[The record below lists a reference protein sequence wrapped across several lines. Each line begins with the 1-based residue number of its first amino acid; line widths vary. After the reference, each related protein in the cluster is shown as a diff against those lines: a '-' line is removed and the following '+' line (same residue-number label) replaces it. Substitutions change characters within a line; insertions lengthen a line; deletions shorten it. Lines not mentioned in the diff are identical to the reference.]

1 MKYFL
6 IFSMTM
12 FLVCGHIAAQQTI
25 VSGKVTDAT
34 TGEPIP
40 YAKVYYK
47 NSHLGATTS
56 FEGFYSIKSSQ
67 ADDSL
72 TVEYLGYTPKS
83 KHIKKGQTQ
92 VVNFQIESSE
102 TQMGEVTIHPGEN
115 PAWRIL
121 RAVWAHKSKNDKT
134 YLTAY
139 QYKSYSKI
147 ELSATNI
154 SDKFKN
160 STLMK
165 PFKNIFDSL
174 KMISGDDGKTIIP
187 FFISESFSDIYYLKN
202 PELKSEHIRASKL
215 SGVGLEDG
223 SLVSQLMG
231 SSLQDYNFYDNWV
244 QIIDKG
250 FISPIAD
257 GGLAFYRYYLIDSMV
272 IDGKYCYKIEFKP
285 KLDKDLAFTGTMW
298 INDTSFAL
306 KRIIVAVDKKANI
319 NFIRTLH
326 IQQDLVPTTAGPW
339 LVAKERITVD
349 VSEIAG
355 KTFGV
360 LGKLYIANT
369 DIIVNKPQ
377 KLKTYE
383 EKIIQ
388 DDSALQQK
396 DGYWD
401 KTRPDSLTKEDK
413 TILHIIDTIK
423 RMPAIK
429 TVADIAEVVINGY
442 YTVNKVDIG
451 PYIYALG
458 TNVVEGYR
466 FRLGFR
472 TNEDF
477 SKLWI
482 FKAYAAVGTQD
493 WASNGLKYSVSAEHF
508 LSREYWTKIGVQNEY
523 DVAGLGVADDFFE
536 DNTLLTESA
545 QLGLLTRLDV
555 VHLYRIWFESD
566 IVQGF
571 NIRAYFVQKSLWPR
585 GDYTFY
591 YYPNP
596 QNTSIVMQNITTS
609 EVDIEAR
616 IAFKETYIING
627 NRRANIGFEPAP
639 IILIQYSRGIKN
651 LFGGDYNYNKLI
663 VSLEQTVKMG
673 TFGHADYYIAGQKI
687 FNTLPYPLLT
697 VEPGNPTI
705 FRTYETFNMMNFF
718 EFVTD
723 QSLTAFYTQ
732 HLDGIFFNRIP
743 LLKKLKWREV
753 VGIKAVW
760 GSISPQNDIN
770 NPASIQYAH
779 DGGKYASSNFY
790 TFLPN
795 KPYAEVSY
803 GVENIFRFFRIDF
816 LQRLNYLE
824 HGAPQFGV
832 KGSFYFA
839 F

>member
-1 MKYFL
+1 MKYIL
-6 IFSMTM
+6 IIFAFITVAACKCM
-12 FLVCGHIAAQQTI
+12 AQQTVI
-25 VSGKVTDAT
+25 SGKVTDAA
-34 TGEPIP
+34 TGEAVP
-40 YAKVYYK
+40 YAKVYFK
-47 NSHLGATTS
+47 HLHTGATTN
-56 FEGFYSIKSSQ
+56 FEGLYSLRSDK
-67 ADDSL
+67 AEDSL

-83 KHIKKGQTQ
+83 KPVKKGMAQ
-92 VVNFQIESSE
+92 VINFQIESTE
-102 TQMGEVTIHPGEN
+102 MQIGEVTIHPGEN

-121 RAVWAHKSKNDKT
+121 RGVWAHKSQNDKT
-134 YLTAY
+134 SLSSY
-139 QYKSYSKI
+139 QYQSYSKI

-160 STLMK
+160 SAMMK

-174 KMISGDDGKTIIP
+174 KIVSGEDGRTIIP
-187 FFISESFSDIYYLKN
+187 FFISESVSDIYYLKT
-202 PELKSEHIRASKL
+202 PQLKSEHIRGSKVA
-215 SGVGLEDG
+215 GVGVQDG
-223 SLVSQLMG
+223 SLVSQLLG
-231 SSLQDYNFYDNWV
+231 SSLQDYNFYQNWML
-244 QIIDKG
+244 IINKG

-257 GGLAFYRYYLIDSMV
+257 GGLSFYHYYLIDSMV
-272 IDGKYCYKIEFKP
+272 IDGRYCYKIEFKP

-306 KRIIVAVDKKANI
+306 KRIIVSVDKKANI
-319 NFIRTLH
+319 NYIRSLH
-326 IQQDLVPTTAGPW
+326 LQQDLVPTSAGPW
-339 LVAKERITVD
+339 LVSKERITID

-360 LGKLYIANT
+360 LGKLYIANSN
-369 DIIVNKPQ
+369 IEVNKPQ
-377 KLKTYE
+377 KLKMYE

-388 DDSALQQK
+388 DDDALKKDNTYWQK
-396 DGYWD
+396 S
-401 KTRPDSLTKEDK
+401 RPDSLTKEDR

-472 TNEDF
+472 TNVDF

-482 FKAYAAVGTQD
+482 FKGYAAVGNHD
-493 WASNGLKYSVSAEHF
+493 WNTDGLKYSVSAEHF
-508 LSREYWTKIGVQNEY
+508 LSRKFWTKIGIQNEY

-555 VHLYRIWFESD
+555 IHLYRVWIESD

-571 NIRAYFVQKSLWPR
+571 NIRAYFVQKSQWPV
-585 GDYTFY
+585 GDFNFY

-596 QNTSIVMQNITTS
+596 GDQSAAPVKNITTS
-609 EVDIEAR
+609 EVDVEAR

-639 IILIQYSRGIKN
+639 IILIQYARGIKN

-663 VSLEQTVKMG
+663 VSLEQTIKMG
-673 TFGHADYYIAGQKI
+673 ALGHADYYIAGQKI
-687 FNTLPYPLLT
+687 FNTLPYPLLE
-697 VEPGNPTI
+697 VEPGNSTI

-760 GSISPQNDIN
+760 GNISPQNDIN
-770 NPASIQYAH
+770 TPLSVQYAH
-779 DGGKYASSNFY
+779 TGPFVSSPFY
-790 TFLPN
+790 TLNP
-795 KPYAEVSY
+795 KIPYAEMSY

-816 LQRLNYLE
+816 LQRLNYLQ
-824 HGAPQFGV
+824 HGAPQFAV